1 MKHAQF
7 TEPEDMIMESNAP
20 ISLFAEIVIHM
31 NHALFQMSTKFTM
44 LNNLLTSLESQ
55 L

>member
-20 ISLFAEIVIHM
+20 TSLFAEIVIHM